1 MRKDFPT
8 LYAVSTSGK
17 ITQWTISV
25 LQGVTPLGQPD
36 EVLIVRT
43 SGYVGGKL
51 TPATKKVKAGKNIGR
66 SNETTPWEQAIAE
79 ATSTYQ
85 KQLDKMYT
93 PEMPNLATYV
103 SPEFPMLAHK
113 FQERKH
119 NIKYP
124 AFVQPKL
131 NGVRCLAK
139 KVSATEI
146 TYTSRGGKSYDA
158 TLQHLTKKLLPLMKI
173 GQILD
178 GEVYIHGETF
188 QHIIRLVK
196 KLRPESV
203 TLQYHIYDIASS
215 KDGFVSRN
223 AELIEMLTGNPCNEL
238 VLVDTR
244 EVKSEAEVYTN
255 HNIFVQDGYEGV
267 IVRNRNGLYLMD
279 GRSNDLQKYKEFF
292 DAEYTI
298 TGGKEGIGADEGCIV
313 FECTTKSGET
323 FNVRPRGT
331 VPMRREMFKNLKSLI
346 GKELT
351 VRYQELS
358 EGGTPIFPVGIAV
371 RDYE

>member
-8 LYAVSTSGK
+8 LYNVSSAGK

-25 LQGVTPLGQPD
+25 RQGVNPSDLASAV
-36 EVLIVRT
+36 EIVRT

-51 TPATKKVKAGKNIGR
+51 TDAVKKVKAGKNIGR
-66 SNETTPWEQAIAE
+66 VNETTPWEQALAE

-93 PEMPNLATYV
+93 TEMPNLDTYV
-103 SPEFPMLAHK
+103 SPEFPMLAQR
-113 FQERKH
+113 FQDRKH
-119 NIKYP
+119 NITYP

-139 KVSATEI
+139 KVSETKI
-146 TYTSRGGKSYDA
+146 TFTSRGNKSYDA
-158 TLQHLTKKLLPLMKI
+158 TLQHLTPKLLPLMKV

-178 GEVYIHGETF
+178 GEIYIHGETF
-188 QHIIRLVK
+188 QQVIRLVK
-196 KLRPESV
+196 KLRPESSQ
-203 TLQYHIYDIASS
+203 LQYHIYDIASS
-215 KDGFVSRN
+215 KDGFISRN
-223 AELIEMLTGNPCNEL
+223 AELIEMLTGNPCKEL
-238 VLVDTR
+238 VLVDTF
-244 EVKSEAEVYTN
+244 EVKSEAEVYTY
-255 HNIFVQDGYEGV
+255 HNAFVQDGYEGV
-267 IVRNRNGLYLMD
+267 IIRNRSGLYLMD
-279 GRSNDLQKYKEFF
+279 GRSPDLQKYKEFF
-292 DAEYTI
+292 DEEYKI
-298 TGGKEGIGADEGCIV
+298 CGGREGVGNDEGCII
-313 FECTTKSGET
+313 FECITKSGER

-331 VPMRREMFKNLKSLI
+331 VAQRKIWFLNLHALI

-351 VRYQELS
+351 VRFQELS